1 MRSECFLDTN
11 VLLHAVR
18 NGPDCD
24 LALDGFERGGITS
37 VQVLSEFTMI
47 ARDML
52 GRSWTEINQAVSLFK
67 ILCPKP
73 LPVQMSTYE
82 VAVDLLQQEA
92 LTPRDALIAAS
103 ALLAGC
109 RWLLSDMAT
118 DGRVI
123 SKQVTVRNPF
133 GCDADERPI
142 VLMRAR
148 YHRASRPQ

>member
-47 ARDML
+47 ARDRL
-52 GRSWTEINQAVSLFK
+52 GRSWTEIHRAVSLIK

-109 RWLLSDMAT
+109 RWLLSDMAA

-133 GCDADERPI
+133 GCEPDARPI
-142 VLMRAR
+142 VLMQAR
-148 YHRASRPQ
+148 YC